1 MKLCT
6 KVNHGGNVRISQ
18 VLILALKCHTFTY
31 MCEISYFLSDILNVM
46 QFFYQMA
53 LKGKLNTFVM
63 KAGVFI

>member
-18 VLILALKCHTFTY
+18 VLILALKCHTFSY
-31 MCEISYFLSDILNVM
+31 MRDISYFLSDILNVM
-46 QFFYQMA
+46 QFFY
-53 LKGKLNTFVM
+53 TFVM